1 MDAELAGVRTR
12 EWRAEEAEEARRA
25 RFRFFDRAAALSAA
39 EAAEERAREAGV
51 AWGAEAS
58 AEVGPGE
65 AHNLG
70 ESDEA
75 HNLGESDDSA
85 SGEPRYGEF
94 FEPADPE
101 AARHPGEPRPRG
113 RRPYLD
119 PATNARSVPPPLP
132 SY

>member
-1 MDAELAGVRTR
+1 MDEELAGARTR
-12 EWRAEEAEEARRA
+12 EWRTEEAEEARRA

-58 AEVGPGE
+58 TEVGP
-65 AHNLG
+65 
-70 ESDEA
+70 DEA

-85 SGEPRYGEF
+85 SGEPRYGEY

-113 RRPYLD
+113 RRPYMD
-119 PATNARSVPPPLP
+119 PAPHARSVPAPCTPFLP
-132 SY
+132 Y